1 MNKSELTTLLHER
14 NLFHV
19 LGLEASAPPEE
30 IHVAYKKLAKQAHPD
45 LFSSGELKELAEQ
58 TFVHI
63 NNAYNVL
70 RDPFKRQEY
79 ERTLQR
85 TEPTPVTEAPARAS
99 TPEQPKTAA
108 PAEDKA
114 RTARRQLAESHF
126 NIGREHERKNLI
138 DDAIREYQE
147 AIRLANDVAKYHSQL
162 GVALQKKDWKGYAQA
177 EFKVALHFDPTDKIA
192 LKHYQ
197 PSGGQSAIRGS
208 LSMKLLNLFK
218 APGQSNRIGDILI
231 QQGHLKKEH
240 LQQALKK
247 QSDEK
252 LLLGEILIRMKYIK
266 PEHLAQ
272 ALIHQGDTLAREGNE
287 QTKA

>member
-1 MNKSELTTLLHER
+1 MKKSELTTLLHEH

-19 LGLEASAPPEE
+19 LGLESSASPEE

-45 LFSSGELKELAEQ
+45 LFEHSELKTLAEEA
-58 TFVHI
+58 FIHI

-70 RDPFKRQEY
+70 RDPFKRQEH

-85 TEPTPVTEAPARAS
+85 LAPTPVAPPPTSA
-99 TPEQPKTAA
+99 PEQPKKA
-108 PAEDKA
+108 PPTEDKA

-126 NIGREHERKNLI
+126 NLGREQERKNLI
-138 DDAIREYQE
+138 EEAIREYLE

-162 GVALQKKDWKGYAQA
+162 GLALQKKDWKGYAQA

-192 LKHYQ
+192 LKNYQ
-197 PSGGQSAIRGS
+197 PSGGQSNVRGS
-208 LSMKLLNLFK
+208 LGMKLLNMFK
-218 APGQSNRIGDILI
+218 TAGQSNRIGDILI

-272 ALIHQGDTLAREGNE
+272 ALIHQGEALARENSE
-287 QTKA
+287 HPKA